1 MYFDTLTC
9 VDDGIIDSL
18 FVAAKQR
25 DERVKYIL
33 ESDVIAEVKVVLTSV
48 PQSRLP
54 SVQLIAEL
62 VKSGITR
69 RLRCCPRLICIASTR
84 LFGSRHTLVHCA
96 AFC

>member
-1 MYFDTLTC
+1 MLCVFDTLTC
-9 VDDGIIDSL
+9 VDDGIIDSV

-62 VKSGITR
+62 VKSGITADSGAVHILSVLH
-69 RLRCCPRLICIASTR
+69 RLDFL
-84 LFGSRHTLVHCA
+84 A
-96 AFC
+96 ADAL